1 MDIRSKDN
9 RESTPLHWACYSK
22 SELALCYLLSWLEI
36 LDDHDIEGY
45 TPLHLAVKSVETLRS
60 TRPVRS
66 LLIRGCS
73 RDARDK
79 NGRRPVDLIDQVSIP
94 SLAAELK
101 QMLKPPKGCACFM
114 IKTPLKL
121 MRKSVTTPLFFISL
135 ILLNYVLL
143 ILFIL
148 PCKHPHLYPNLY

>member
-79 NGRRPVDLIDQVSIP
+79 NGRRPVDLID
-94 SLAAELK
+94 
-101 QMLKPPKGCACFM
+101 
-114 IKTPLKL
+114 
-121 MRKSVTTPLFFISL
+121 
-135 ILLNYVLL
+135 
-143 ILFIL
+143 
-148 PCKHPHLYPNLY
+148 

>member
-79 NGRRPVDLIDQVSIP
+79 NGRRPVDLIDQISIP
-94 SLAAELK
+94 SLADELK
-101 QMLKPPKGCACFM
+101 SMLKPPKGCSCFM

-121 MRKSVTTPLFFISL
+121 MRKSVSTPLFFITL
-135 ILLNYVLL
+135 ILLNYVIL

-148 PCKHPHLYPNLY
+148 PCKNLFYPNHY